1 MTRLFKWLTFIIV
14 FFTTIVIPAIF
25 LETPFS
31 RYGEI
36 ALAWAGENTVY
47 TSIVV
52 IIALAADV
60 FLPVPNGLTNTLAG
74 ASLGWALA
82 SVVVWIGLNLGAVFG
97 YIVGR
102 FAARPLAQKIIGVDD
117 LKKAEDSARDIDVMG
132 LILARP
138 VPAFAEL
145 STLAAG
151 MTNMPF
157 MKFVYVMILSNIGVA
172 IVFSGLGATAL
183 SSGSSTLAFFGAALL
198 PALLYFLYR
207 KLRFLLKSEGD
218 FLNFLN
224 FDSGGNFWCG
234 FLDSSRKI
242 NTK

>member
-14 FFTTIVIPAIF
+14 FFTTIVVTAIF

-52 IIALAADV
+52 MTALAADV

-82 SVVVWIGLNLGAVFG
+82 SIVVWIGLNRGAVFG
-97 YIVGR
+97 YLVGR
-102 FAARPLAQKIIGVDD
+102 FAARPLAQKIVGLDD
-117 LKKAEDSARDIDVMG
+117 LKKAEDSARDIDVMS

-151 MTNMPF
+151 ITNMPF
-157 MKFVYVMILSNIGVA
+157 RKFIYVMILSNIGVA
-172 IVFSGLGATAL
+172 IVFSGLGAAAL

-198 PALLYFLYR
+198 PAVLYFFY
-207 KLRFLLKSEGD
+207 KKT
-218 FLNFLN
+218 N
-224 FDSGGNFWCG
+224 
-234 FLDSSRKI
+234 K
-242 NTK
+242 

>member
-1 MTRLFKWLTFIIV
+1 MASFLKWLLFILV
-14 FFTTIVIPAIF
+14 FFTTIIIPAIF

-31 RYGEI
+31 KYGEM
-36 ALAWAGENTVY
+36 ALAWAGENTLY

-52 IIALAADV
+52 VTALTADV

-97 YIVGR
+97 YLVGR
-102 FAARPLAQKIIGVDD
+102 YAARPLAKKIVGSDD

-151 MTNMPF
+151 ITKMRF
-157 MKFVYVMILSNIGVA
+157 SRFIYVMTFSNVGVA
-172 IVFSGLGATAL
+172 VVFSGL
-183 SSGSSTLAFFGAALL
+183 
-198 PALLYFLYR
+198 
-207 KLRFLLKSEGD
+207 
-218 FLNFLN
+218 
-224 FDSGGNFWCG
+224 
-234 FLDSSRKI
+234 
-242 NTK
+242 

>member
-1 MTRLFKWLTFIIV
+1 MASFLKWLLFILV
-14 FFTTIVIPAIF
+14 FFTTIIIPAIF

-31 RYGEI
+31 KYGEM
-36 ALAWAGENTVY
+36 ALAWAGENTLY

-52 IIALAADV
+52 VTALTADV

-97 YIVGR
+97 YLVGR
-102 FAARPLAQKIIGVDD
+102 YAARPLAKKIVGSDD

-151 MTNMPF
+151 ITKMRF
-157 MKFVYVMILSNIGVA
+157 SRFIYVLTFSNVGVA
-172 IVFSGLGATAL
+172 VVFSGIGAAAL
-183 SSGSSTLAFFGAALL
+183 SSGSSTLAFFGAAIL
-198 PALLYFLYR
+198 PALLYFFYI
-207 KLRFLLKSEGD
+207 KFTQK
-218 FLNFLN
+218 
-224 FDSGGNFWCG
+224 
-234 FLDSSRKI
+234 
-242 NTK
+242 T

>member
-1 MTRLFKWLTFIIV
+1 MASFLKWLLFILV
-14 FFTTIVIPAIF
+14 FFTTIIIPAIF

-31 RYGEI
+31 KYGEM
-36 ALAWAGENTVY
+36 ALAWAGENTLY

-52 IIALAADV
+52 VTALTADV

-97 YIVGR
+97 YLVGR
-102 FAARPLAQKIIGVDD
+102 YAARPLAKKIVGSDD

-151 MTNMPF
+151 ITKMPF
-157 MKFVYVMILSNIGVA
+157 SRFIYVMTFSNVGVSV
-172 IVFSGLGATAL
+172 VFSGLGAAAL
-183 SSGSSTLAFFGAALL
+183 SSGSSTLAFFSAAIL
-198 PALLYFLYR
+198 PALLYFFYI
-207 KLRFLLKSEGD
+207 KFTQK
-218 FLNFLN
+218 
-224 FDSGGNFWCG
+224 
-234 FLDSSRKI
+234 
-242 NTK
+242 T

>member
-1 MTRLFKWLTFIIV
+1 MTRLFKWFAFILV

-52 IIALAADV
+52 MIALAADV

-102 FAARPLAQKIIGVDD
+102 FAARPLAQKIIGVDE

-151 MTNMPF
+151 ITNMPF
-157 MKFVYVMILSNIGVA
+157 MKFFYVMILSNIGVA
-172 IVFSGLGATAL
+172 IVFSGLGAAAL
-183 SSGSSTLAFFGAALL
+183 SSGSSTLGFFGAALL
-198 PALLYFLYR
+198 PALLYFIYR
-207 KLRFLLKSEGD
+207 KLS
-218 FLNFLN
+218 N
-224 FDSGGNFWCG
+224 
-234 FLDSSRKI
+234 
-242 NTK
+242 

>member
-14 FFTTIVIPAIF
+14 FFTSIIIPAIF

-36 ALAWAGENTVY
+36 ALAWADENTVY

-52 IIALAADV
+52 MIALAADV

-97 YIVGR
+97 YLVGR
-102 FAARPLAQKIIGVDD
+102 FAARPLAQKIVGIDD
-117 LKKAEDSARDIDVMG
+117 LKKAEKSARDIDVMG

-157 MKFVYVMILSNIGVA
+157 KKFIYVMILSNIGVA
-172 IVFSGLGATAL
+172 IVFSGLGAAAL

-207 KLRFLLKSEGD
+207 KLS
-218 FLNFLN
+218 N
-224 FDSGGNFWCG
+224 
-234 FLDSSRKI
+234 
-242 NTK
+242 